1 MLITSWIMV
10 VGAIVVA
17 AITLSP
23 RLLRNRSWRATV
35 TPLASIIGS
44 GFLVAAPVLGQSAGR
59 FALFAM
65 LGLCAIAWLFGSA
78 IRHNIRVAEPLI
90 EPDGSPLW
98 LERIDKASDL
108 SLAVAYF
115 ISVAYYLNLFA
126 AFALRNFGITDLAS
140 VQWLSVSVIA
150 LIGLIGT
157 LRGLRWLEN
166 IELPAVGLK
175 LALIA
180 GLILALGWAVGDM
193 TLGGDLA
200 LPVID
205 HPAGMR
211 ELGILLGL
219 VIMVQGFE
227 TSRYL
232 GHAYDA
238 ALRIRTMRRAQII
251 ATIIYGAFIALMTP
265 FFGAGVGDGPI
276 EETAIIDMLRPLG
289 WAVVPLVTITALAS
303 QLSAAVADMNGAG
316 GLVRSASSNRVSVK
330 WGYAATA
337 GVAIAITLAAD
348 LFQIIVYASKA
359 FVLYYGLQSA
369 TAAILCFTQDRRQPV
384 RGLVYGV
391 GVAIALAVML
401 LGIPAEGAG

>member
-1 MLITSWIMV
+1 MV
-10 VGAIVVA
+10 AGAIVVA
-17 AITLSP
+17 IVTLSP
-23 RLLRNRSWRATV
+23 RLLRNRAWRATV

-44 GFLVAAPVLGQSAGR
+44 GFLVAAPVLAQTAGR
-59 FALFAM
+59 YAVIGM
-65 LGLCAIAWLFGSA
+65 LCLCAVAWLFGSA
-78 IRHNIRVAEPLI
+78 IRHNIRVVEPLI

-98 LERIDKASDL
+98 LERMDKASDL

-126 AFALRNFGITDLAS
+126 AFALRNFGITSLPA
-140 VQWLSVSVIA
+140 VQWLSIAVIA
-150 LIGLIGT
+150 VIGLIGT
-157 LRGLRWLEN
+157 FRGLRWLEN

-180 GLILALGWAVGDM
+180 GLILALLWAAGAM
-193 TLGGDLA
+193 AAGGDLT
-200 LPVID
+200 LPAID
-205 HPAGMR
+205 HPAGMH
-211 ELGILLGL
+211 ELGTLLGL

-238 ALRIRTMRRAQII
+238 ELRIRTMRRAQLL
-251 ATIIYGAFIALMTP
+251 ATVIYAAFITLATP
-265 FFGAGVGDGPI
+265 FFAAVVTRGPI
-276 EETAIIDMLRPLG
+276 EETAIIDMLAPLG
-289 WAVVPLVTITALAS
+289 WAVVPLVTLTALAS

-316 GLVRSASSNRVSVK
+316 GLVRSASSNRLSVK

-337 GVAIAITLAAD
+337 AVAIAITLSAD

-369 TAAILCFTQDRRQPV
+369 TAAILCFTQDKREPA
-384 RGLVYGV
+384 RGVAYAAGV
-391 GVAIALAVML
+391 GIAIAVML